1 MTSVPGKVRPSTGAA
16 LRPWPPALRSWR
28 TAVGLTAVAS
38 GATMIAGAFLPW
50 VAEFGGLIPVV
61 GVRGSNGRMLAAA
74 GILIVAAGLYH
85 LLRGGSLSRWLV
97 GIGGAVAL
105 AFSGDLLVRLSAS
118 IRSLSGGDGMVA
130 ARGGPGLWVIG
141 AGSLLAFG
149 TLFLPSSAQATLR
162 RHDGSGGIVSWAA
175 DRESRG
181 PRRWIQV
188 GLGLAWLLDAAL
200 QYQPFMFG
208 RGFASQIIS
217 PTSMGNPALLG
228 DPVMSAARAIA
239 EHPFAWNA
247 AFATIQLALAA
258 GLLWRPAVRAALA
271 GSVVWALGVW
281 WLGEGLGGVFTGM
294 ASPLSGAP
302 GAALIYAFIAVLC
315 WPARPDQER
324 GTSVADGSPV
334 GGRWARLAW
343 LALWGGLAYLAVLP
357 VNRAPGSVHD
367 AVAGLSAGE
376 PHWIGALDRAVAA
389 AAGSHGA
396 MISVAMAVVFVLVG
410 AGALVSRTTR
420 PALILGIAAALVI
433 WVAGENFGG
442 ILTGQGTDPNT
453 GPLLILLAA
462 AFWPRAAVSGLR
474 RSGSPGAEAGSGNR
488 SRRELVS
495 RRTGRGPG

>member
-239 EHPFAWNA
+239 EHPVAWNA

-271 GSVVWALGVW
+271 GRRVGARRLVARRGPGWRLYRDGQPPQRRSRCRAHLRVHRGAVLAR
-281 WLGEGLGGVFTGM
+281 
-294 ASPLSGAP
+294 AARSGARHLGSRRQP
-302 GAALIYAFIAVLC
+302 GR
-315 WPARPDQER
+315 RPL
-324 GTSVADGSPV
+324 GP
-334 GGRWARLAW
+334 
-343 LALWGGLAYLAVLP
+343 
-357 VNRAPGSVHD
+357 
-367 AVAGLSAGE
+367 AGL
-376 PHWIGALDRAVAA
+376 
-389 AAGSHGA
+389 
-396 MISVAMAVVFVLVG
+396 
-410 AGALVSRTTR
+410 AGALGR
-420 PALILGIAAALVI
+420 PGLPGGAAR
-433 WVAGENFGG
+433 
-442 ILTGQGTDPNT
+442 Q
-453 GPLLILLAA
+453 
-462 AFWPRAAVSGLR
+462 
-474 RSGSPGAEAGSGNR
+474 PGAGIGA
-488 SRRELVS
+488 
-495 RRTGRGPG
+495 